1 MRHLFKEFMMGRGHL
16 TFCMQNGL
24 PSPVWLILLSILL
37 LGGCQSTQSQTASKI
52 NEPPPVY
59 TLGPGDKIR
68 VTVYQR
74 EDLSGD
80 FEIDSSG
87 RVSLPLIRGIQV
99 GGLTVP
105 GVEDAIIERLKR
117 EEFTNPKVSVDLTKS
132 RPVCVLGEVNKPGCF
147 DYIYGMRATTAI
159 AMAGGYTY
167 RAKQNGLEIMRAIG
181 KKVTGTHDMLVYP
194 GDVIEIDERLF

>member
-1 MRHLFKEFMMGRGHL
+1 MKRLFKGFMTGQGQL
-16 TFCMQNGL
+16 AFCVQNGI
-24 PSPVWLILLSILL
+24 SFPVWLILLTTLW
-37 LGGCQSTQSQTASKI
+37 LGGCQTPPPTASEA
-52 NEPPPVY
+52 NQPPPVY

-74 EDLSGD
+74 EDLSGV

-99 GGLTVP
+99 TGLTVP
-105 GVEDAIIERLKR
+105 GVEEAIIKRLKR
-117 EEFTNPKVSVDLTKS
+117 EQFTSPKVSVDLTKS

-167 RAKQNGLEIMRAIG
+167 RARQDSLKIMRAIG
-181 KKVTGTHDMLVYP
+181 KKVTGTHDILVYP